1 MTLSS
6 RVLPFALLTVV
17 VATVGA
23 AVAYAVLA
31 SAKLP
36 EGPVDI
42 VWDKE
47 ACAHCHMHVGE
58 PAFAAQV
65 QLHNGAVLN
74 FDDPGCMM
82 TWLKQHTVT
91 KQPSSEPRAIYVRHY
106 KQDRWLSQTEAA
118 FVDHLTTPMGFGLG
132 AVDRSEPGALPW
144 PQAEARVL
152 QKSAERGSR

>member
-1 MTLSS
+1 MS
-6 RVLPFALLTVV
+6 RRNLALPVALAGVV
-17 VATVGA
+17 IVI
-23 AVAYAVLA
+23 AVFAVLVLRA
-31 SAKLP
+31 QKLAD
-36 EGPVDI
+36 GPVPI

-132 AVDRSEPGALPW
+132 AVDRSEPGALRW

>member
-1 MTLSS
+1 MS
-6 RVLPFALLTVV
+6 RRNLALPVALAGVV
-17 VATVGA
+17 IVI
-23 AVAYAVLA
+23 AVFAVLVLRA
-31 SAKLP
+31 QKLAD
-36 EGPVDI
+36 GPVPI

-144 PQAEARVL
+144 PQADARGL
-152 QKSAERGSR
+152 QKCAERGSR

>member
-1 MTLSS
+1 MS
-6 RVLPFALLTVV
+6 RRNLALPVALAGVV
-17 VATVGA
+17 IVI
-23 AVAYAVLA
+23 AVFAVLVLRA
-31 SAKLP
+31 QKLAD
-36 EGPVDI
+36 GPVPI

-132 AVDRSEPGALPW
+132 AVAAGTPGAIGLD
-144 PQAEARVL
+144 EARRKCL
-152 QKSAERGSR
+152 ERLSGSGGR

>member
-42 VWDKE
+42 VWDKA
-47 ACAHCHMHVGE
+47 ACAACGMHVGE
-58 PAFAAQV
+58 PPFAAQLTTKDGRT
-65 QLHNGAVLN
+65 QA
-74 FDDPGCMM
+74 FDDPGC
-82 TWLKQHTVT
+82 LFLYVEQHH
-91 KQPSSEPRAIYVRHY
+91 PELHSMFFHDHAA
-106 KQDRWLSQTEAA
+106 DRWLAPDQVA
-118 FVDHLTTPMGFGLG
+118 FVAIDQTPMGFGLG
-132 AVDRSEPGALPW
+132 AVAAGTPGAIGLD
-144 PQAEARVL
+144 EARRKCL
-152 QKSAERGSR
+152 ERLSGSGGR